1 MLIIQLTPQLHHVVH
16 GFKNVNPIEIEGS
29 LANNLYLSTAE
40 SLALIK
46 TFKQTLKS
54 EPSVIK
60 ELDRGWL

>member
-16 GFKNVNPIEIEGS
+16 GFKNVNPIEIEGR
-29 LANNLYLSTAE
+29 LANNLYLSTTE

-46 TFKQTLKS
+46 TFKQTLKC